1 MKRTLRFLG
10 LVVFLATALCAQ
22 DAALVLQRSVGYGTL
37 KNSNTLSAEKRA
49 EVEAIEKQAQ
59 AASAAGRYGEALKF
73 MARATAA
80 IRNQEFTPLRALDA
94 ALVCKLDHAVLEPGK
109 TFEVRLSQYFPLDEK
124 PAAKLSAAIV
134 VSSVPSEEGSKPVE
148 TAVKTVADLTP
159 DWSTSPLAIKLTV
172 PQLPDGA
179 YRLAITLSS
188 GDTAKEPPVRKFVA
202 LRLGAGLAN
211 SVQAAK
217 ARVARV
223 RSKLAAKESL
233 LAELPTAEYRLQLFD
248 LADAGEVDSSRL
260 DFPQELKD
268 VAAALDALE
277 AGRSSLAARRGD
289 FRRAYLSKVDNTLQ
303 PYRVYIPNGYDGA
316 KEFPLVIAL
325 HGMGGNE
332 NSYFDAYQRGA
343 FKVEAEKRG
352 YLVACPKGRLPASM
366 YTGTAEQ
373 DVMDVIAEMRQAYKV
388 DPQRIYLTGHSMGG
402 YGTWSVAMN
411 HPELFAAL
419 APIAGGGNIAGMAK
433 IAHIPQIVIHGD
445 NDKTVPVER
454 SRVMVEA
461 AKTAKTEIKYV
472 EVPGGSHMSV
482 AAPAFPDIFDWFDS
496 HKRPAASAVSA
507 GSKAN

>member
-1 MKRTLRFLG
+1 MKRTLRTALWA
-10 LVVFLATALCAQ
+10 LLLATALCAQ

-37 KNSNTLSAEKRA
+37 KNSTTLTAEKRA
-49 EVEAIEKQAQ
+49 EVEAIEAQ
-59 AASAAGRYGEALKF
+59 TRAASAAGRYGEALKF
-73 MARATAA
+73 MAKASAA
-80 IRNQEFTPLRALDA
+80 IRGQEFTPLRALDA
-94 ALVCKLDHAVLEPGK
+94 ALVCKLDRAVLEPGQ

-124 PAAKLSAAIV
+124 PAAKLAATV
-134 VSSVPSEEGSKPVE
+134 VLLSVPSEEGGKPVE
-148 TAVKTVADLTP
+148 TTVKTVADLTP
-159 DWSTSPLAIKLTV
+159 DWNATPQAIKLTV

-179 YRLAITLSS
+179 YRLAVTLAPSDAS
-188 GDTAKEPPVRKFVA
+188 EKDQPVRKFVA
-202 LRLGAGLAN
+202 VRLAGGVSAN
-211 SVQAAK
+211 VQAAK
-217 ARVARV
+217 ARVTQV
-223 RSKLAAKESL
+223 RTKLAGKDAL
-233 LAELPTAEYRLQLFD
+233 LSELPTAEYRLQLFD
-248 LADAGEVDSSRL
+248 LVNAGEVDPTRL
-260 DFPQELKD
+260 DFTQELKD

-303 PYRVYIPNGYDGA
+303 PYRAYIPNSYDGS

-332 NSYFDAYQRGA
+332 NSYFDGYRGS

-373 DVMDVIAEMRQAYKV
+373 DVLDVLAEMRQAYRV

-411 HPELFAAL
+411 HPEMFAAL
-419 APIAGGGNIAGMAK
+419 APIAGGGSPAGMTK

-461 AKTAKTEIKYV
+461 GKKAGAEIKYV
-472 EVPGGSHMSV
+472 EVPGGNHVSI
-482 AAPAFPDIFDWFDS
+482 AAPAFPDIFDWFEN
-496 HKRPAASAVSA
+496 HKRPAAQAVSA
-507 GSKAN
+507 GSKN